1 MITNS
6 VLDLHI
12 RCSGYHCCF
21 SPLVAPK
28 FLSQPST
35 SERINLTDTRKLECG
50 GTARPQMTIMFYRHY
65 DNGSSVLLS
74 ELKKDVLHLT
84 INNANY
90 DDAGNYSCQMSNSIG
105 VNVSNFT
112 IIIQGKSVALL

>member
-1 MITNS
+1 MLRIS
-6 VLDLHI
+6 LLF
-12 RCSGYHCCF
+12 YL
-21 SPLVAPK
+21 LVAPK
-28 FLSQPST
+28 FLVQPS
-35 SERINLTDTRKLECG
+35 SIVRINLTDNEELKCG
-50 GTARPQMTIMFYRHY
+50 GTGRPQMTIMFYRHY
-65 DNGSSVLLS
+65 DNGSSVLIV
-74 ELKKDVLHLT
+74 EDKHDQLKIR

>member
-1 MITNS
+1 MLGIS
-6 VLDLHI
+6 VF
-12 RCSGYHCCF
+12 F

-28 FLSQPST
+28 FMLQPS
-35 SERINLTDTRKLECG
+35 SIERINLTDTKELECG
-50 GTARPQMTIMFYRHY
+50 GTARPQMIIMFYRHY
-65 DNGSSVLLS
+65 DNGSSVLIDEDKSDL
-74 ELKKDVLHLT
+74 LKTT

-90 DDAGNYSCQMSNSIG
+90 DDAGNYSCQMSNSVG

>member
-1 MITNS
+1 MF
-6 VLDLHI
+6 
-12 RCSGYHCCF
+12 C

-28 FLSQPST
+28 FMLQPS
-35 SERINLTDTRKLECG
+35 SIVKINLTDTKELECG

-65 DNGSSVLLS
+65 DNGSSVLIDQI
-74 ELKKDVLHLT
+74 KDDVLKTT

-90 DDAGNYSCQMSNSIG
+90 DDAGNYSCQMSNSVG